1 MHWVKGTYIMQAG
14 KVLREIQAL
23 TANLY
28 ELYEMFHYTKAIS
41 LALPDIVAMGKD
53 MNHTWSLK
61 NYTSQWNLLK
71 QRHYRTTKEMIK
83 IYAALFCSFFFL
95 TEQQFYLENQPED

>member
-1 MHWVKGTYIMQAG
+1 MQAG

-61 NYTSQWNLLK
+61 NYTL
-71 QRHYRTTKEMIK
+71 
-83 IYAALFCSFFFL
+83 
-95 TEQQFYLENQPED
+95 